1 MIISID
7 TSKIMKLV
15 QINIILKIFFLVK
28 LDLKFIDSF
37 EVYGQQKYMSNNTDQ
52 WTTISMGN
60 NTDQQ
65 QSMGNTTDRQQSMY
79 DNIYQ

>member
-52 WTTISMGN
+52 
-60 NTDQQ
+60 
-65 QSMGNTTDRQQSMY
+65 
-79 DNIYQ
+79 